1 MRTAAGTGHGPR
13 IEELVDERDAAVRTA
28 LDMIIRAFPEEDRQ
42 PMEELRSEIA
52 EKRMGLLTAF
62 DSHLFAA
69 LDADDHVR
77 AAVTG
82 IYLEGVNAGFI
93 NYLVVDADY
102 RGRGLARGLRDR
114 LLDQFRQDA
123 RHTGQVEPAWVLGE
137 VRPDNPW
144 LAGLIRAGQAIPFDL
159 TYYHP
164 GPTGH
169 DERFV
174 LYRQPMGD
182 ARESLPVDLVRR
194 VLYAVWRRVYRIRY
208 PLERPG
214 FLAMLETLKGRDE
227 IGPAYPDDVS

>member
-1 MRTAAGTGHGPR
+1 MTGPGEGGDR
-13 IEELVDERDAAVRTA
+13 GLRLVELVDERDAATHDA
-28 LDMIIRAFPEEDRQ
+28 LDMILRAFPEEDRQ
-42 PMEELRSEIA
+42 PLEELRSEIA

-69 LDADDHVR
+69 LDADGAVL

-93 NYLVVDADY
+93 NYLVVDAEH
-102 RGRGLARGLRDR
+102 RGRGLARGLRGR
-114 LLDQFRQDA
+114 LLDQFCQDA
-123 RHTGQVEPAWVLGE
+123 RHVDQVEPAWVLGE

-144 LAGLIRAGQAIPFDL
+144 LAGLIRSKQAITFDL

-182 ARESLPVDLVRR
+182 AREALPVDLVRR
-194 VLYAVWRRVYRIRY
+194 MLYAIWRRVYRIRY

-214 FLAMLETLKGRDE
+214 FLAMLETLQGRDE
-227 IGPAYPDDVS
+227 VGPA